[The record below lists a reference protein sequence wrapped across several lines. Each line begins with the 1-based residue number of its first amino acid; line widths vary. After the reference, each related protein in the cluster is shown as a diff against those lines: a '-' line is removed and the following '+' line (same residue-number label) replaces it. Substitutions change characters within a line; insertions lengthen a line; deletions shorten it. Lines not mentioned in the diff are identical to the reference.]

1 LTLRERAAADAKK
14 ILENING
21 AGTPFIFIT
30 KERVEFPV
38 VGSFGDIGY
47 LLNPATGEAIQG
59 RTIQAAYSMESLRS
73 QTPLEPERGWR
84 FKVLGLSGALTEL
97 FVTMYEP
104 DRTIGIGR
112 VTLAVVLNESE
123 N

>member
-1 LTLRERAAADAKK
+1 MNVRERAARDAKK
-14 ILENING
+14 ILENTNG
-21 AGTPFIFIT
+21 AGTPFILVS

-38 VGSFGDIGY
+38 AGSFGDIGY

-59 RTIQAAYSMESLRS
+59 RTIQAAYSMESLRA
-73 QTPLEPERGWR
+73 QTPMEPERGWR
-84 FKVLGLSGALTEL
+84 FKVTGLSGALTEL

-112 VTLAVVLNESE
+112 ITLAVVLDESE

>member
-1 LTLRERAAADAKK
+1 MNIRERAAADSKK
-14 ILENING
+14 ILENVNG
-21 AGTPFIFIT
+21 AGTPFVLVT
-30 KERVEFPV
+30 KERQEFSII
-38 VGSFGDIGY
+38 GSFDDIGY
-47 LLNPATGEAIQG
+47 LLNPATGEAIQS
-59 RTIQAAYSMESLRS
+59 RTIQAAYSMESLRA

-84 FKVLGLSGALTEL
+84 FKVLGLSGELMEL

-112 VTLAVVLNESE
+112 ITLAVVLNESE

>member
-1 LTLRERAAADAKK
+1 MNIRERAAADSKK
-14 ILENING
+14 ILENMNG
-21 AGTPFIFIT
+21 AGTPFVLVT
-30 KERVEFPV
+30 KERQEFPI

-59 RTIQAAYSMESLRS
+59 RTIQAAYSMESLRA

-84 FKVLGLSGALTEL
+84 FNVLGLSGELTEL

-112 VTLAVVLNESE
+112 ITLAAVLNEPE